1 MLQSHAKQLQTKYMT
16 ILRREIDLRPEDI
29 GAMRLAIGMALSEMQ
44 DEHRQQLNEMDDIM
58 ADLLEERDQL
68 KAAAATDAGEI
79 LRLQTM
85 EDRLVSW
92 LNAHEPVTDCDDVAA
107 VVIDLLTKYRASG
120 ATLVQTARSIP
131 VETFTMNGNG
141 NGNGHIQITD
151 LDTRYTGRRLNVNDE
166 QLLTLAVTKIQL
178 LSAQLGR
185 TPTQSDWNKNLQPD
199 EPSLSAVKN
208 RLRKGWN
215 DLVADAGLTP
225 NLSSHQRAAQI
236 AAAQETEARTDDA
249 EATFRGE

>member
-1 MLQSHAKQLQTKYMT
+1 MLQSHTKQLQIKYMT
-16 ILRREIDLRPEDI
+16 SLRKGTELRPEDL
-29 GAMRLAIGMALSEMQ
+29 GAVRMAMSMALEEMQ

-58 ADLLEERDQL
+58 ADLLQERDQL
-68 KAAAATDAGEI
+68 KAAAGTDAGEI

-92 LNAHEPVTDCDDVAA
+92 LNAHEPVTNCDDVAA

-120 ATLVQTARSIP
+120 ATIVQTARSIP
-131 VETFTMNGNG
+131 VETFTTNGNG

-151 LDTRYTGRRLNVNDE
+151 LGTRYTGRRLNVNDE

-208 RLRKGWN
+208 RLGKNWN
-215 DLVADAGLTP
+215 DLIVDAGLTP

-249 EATFRGE
+249 EAPFRGE